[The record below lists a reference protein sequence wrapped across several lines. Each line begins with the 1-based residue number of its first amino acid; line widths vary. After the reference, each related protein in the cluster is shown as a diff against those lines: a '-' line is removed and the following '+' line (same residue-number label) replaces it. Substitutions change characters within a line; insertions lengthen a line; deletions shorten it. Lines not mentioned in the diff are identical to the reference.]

1 MNPVDDRTVY
11 KYFEPADRF
20 VQIRLFDPRRTDA
33 IAGDLGPELDR
44 DGYRRAIAERCVTG
58 LQDLQTL
65 PEGEIEEL
73 YRLIVDVNPELDIRA
88 VQLADSRV
96 PERRRGGGAANGF
109 RRRLRRLAR
118 HAEER
123 LGRQV
128 VGQREAV
135 QSVARAV
142 RRAAVGWSR
151 RGPLASLLLVGPTG
165 TGKTELAR
173 ALANELGG
181 EERLVRIDCSEFA
194 EGHEY
199 AKLIGAPPGYVGH
212 MESGVLARALRSTP
226 HAVVLFDE
234 IEKGHSRLHHLL
246 LQILDEGRLTDG
258 RGLTVD
264 LRGAFVIL
272 TSNSGTRE
280 LREANESL
288 GFAPRTPDQRT
299 RGEIVRRSLDHSF
312 RPEFLARIDEMVLF
326 DELSPRD
333 AVTIAEMRLAELAA
347 RVRRT
352 GPRVRFSSAVA
363 RWIAERGFDADEGAR
378 GIEHAVRRDIE
389 APMAEFLLDS
399 DGPRGSWFTVSIR
412 RGRPR
417 IERAA

>member
-1 MNPVDDRTVY
+1 MR
-11 KYFEPADRF
+11 
-20 VQIRLFDPRRTDA
+20 
-33 IAGDLGPELDR
+33 
-44 DGYRRAIAERCVTG
+44 
-58 LQDLQTL
+58 
-65 PEGEIEEL
+65 
-73 YRLIVDVNPELDIRA
+73 
-88 VQLADSRV
+88 
-96 PERRRGGGAANGF
+96 
-109 RRRLRRLAR
+109 
-118 HAEER
+118 
-123 LGRQV
+123 
-128 VGQREAV
+128 
-135 QSVARAV
+135 
-142 RRAAVGWSR
+142 
-151 RGPLASLLLVGPTG
+151 
-165 TGKTELAR
+165 
-173 ALANELGG
+173 
-181 EERLVRIDCSEFA
+181 
-194 EGHEY
+194 
-199 AKLIGAPPGYVGH
+199 
-212 MESGVLARALRSTP
+212 
-226 HAVVLFDE
+226 
-234 IEKGHSRLHHLL
+234 
-246 LQILDEGRLTDG
+246 
-258 RGLTVD
+258 
-264 LRGAFVIL
+264 
-272 TSNSGTRE
+272 
-280 LREANESL
+280 L